1 MSPQPIAVPGLP
13 PNNTTYSQAVR
24 LGSLIFVSGQL
35 GIDPATGA
43 PAEGGIQAQ
52 TSKAIDHIETILQA
66 AGSSLAQV
74 AKVNIFLTDFSLLG
88 QMNEVYAVRFLHR
101 PRKTTVEV
109 SRLDKAAQIEIEVVA
124 GV

>member
-1 MSPQPIAVPGLP
+1 MSPQSIAVPGLP

-24 LGSLIFVSGQL
+24 LGNLIFVSGQL

-43 PAEGGIQAQ
+43 PAEGGIQVQ
-52 TSKAIDHIETILQA
+52 TGKAIDNIETILQA

-74 AKVNIFLTDFSLLG
+74 AKVNIFITEFSLLG
-88 QMNEVYAVRFLHR
+88 QMTEVYAVRFLHR
-101 PRKTTVEV
+101 PCKTTVEV